1 MKRSRGRGRR
11 QGNSS
16 NRNYESNGP
25 DLKVRGNAQSI
36 CEKYQSLAQDALSS
50 GELITAENYF
60 QHAEH
65 YYRIVQANLP
75 VRQEEETPAENGQQ
89 PAMQDNDTVEPLVL
103 GAAEDGTE
111 KEATTKANGT
121 QNNGAENG
129 EASDEKKSRR
139 RGPLRRRRR
148 DDNGNNNVADNAGNG
163 DVAASEDI
171 SADADAVATPAAAT
185 SVPAP
190 VSDASD
196 EEAASA

>member
-50 GELITAENYF
+50 GELITAENYL

-65 YYRIVQANLP
+65 YYRIVQANQP
-75 VRQEEETPAENGQQ
+75 VRQEEDASAENGQQ
-89 PAMQDNDTVEPLVL
+89 PITQDTVEPLVL
-103 GAAEDGTE
+103 SAAEEVTDT
-111 KEATTKANGT
+111 EATAKANG
-121 QNNGAENG
+121 AESDTNNG
-129 EASDEKKSRR
+129 EAREEKQSRR

-148 DDNGNNNVADNAGNG
+148 DDNGSHGNSESADNGE
-163 DVAASEDI
+163 VTASTDTSSEV
-171 SADADAVATPAAAT
+171 DAIAT
-185 SVPAP
+185 SVTAPA
-190 VSDASD
+190 SDAAD
-196 EEAASA
+196 DEAASA